1 MRPKN
6 RFHSANKDRWDAA
19 SEHWRRA
26 ADSRGLWRRCP
37 TEPELVL
44 SDRELH
50 YLAGIAG
57 RRVCVLGSG
66 DNQVV
71 FALAGLGAIVTSVDI
86 SQNQLQVAQERS
98 CELGLSVEFV
108 QADVTDLSVLA
119 SDSFDVIYTGGHV
132 AVWVA
137 DLFNYYAEAARIL
150 APDGL
155 LLVSEYHPF
164 RRIWNESKTTLSVKS
179 RYLDRGPFEYDYT
192 DNVLS
197 REIGS
202 LKSYEYHWTVAD
214 YLNSVISSGCRILFV
229 DEFGEYVGDWEGAPF
244 DGLPEFLLIVAR
256 KDIE

>member
-1 MRPKN
+1 MMKPTN

-44 SDRELH
+44 SDKELY
-50 YLAGIAG
+50 YLKGIAG

-71 FALAGLGAIVTSVDI
+71 FALAGLGALVTSVDI
-86 SQNQLQVAQERS
+86 SEKQLQIAQQRS
-98 CELGLSVEFV
+98 YELGLSVEFV
-108 QADVTDLSVLA
+108 QADVIDLSALA
-119 SDSFDVIYTGGHV
+119 SDSFEVIYTGGHV
-132 AVWVA
+132 AVWVT
-137 DLFNYYAEAARIL
+137 DLFKYYAEAARIL
-150 APDGL
+150 ARDGL
-155 LLVSEYHPF
+155 LVISEYHPF
-164 RRIWNESKTTLSVKS
+164 RRIWRESKTTLSVKS

-202 LKSYEYHWTVAD
+202 LKS
-214 YLNSVISSGCRILFV
+214 
-229 DEFGEYVGDWEGAPF
+229 
-244 DGLPEFLLIVAR
+244 
-256 KDIE
+256 